1 MWQSFRVAKML
12 KKPLHHLQEPLM
24 TVYWE
29 QLAKTEAA
37 SCSSLGIN
45 LGIQE
50 GVNSS
55 FLPSCPSHL
64 YQLGFNLCIT
74 KSDFEAALALARCS

>member
-1 MWQSFRVAKML
+1 ML
-12 KKPLHHLQEPLM
+12 KKPLHHLQE
-24 TVYWE
+24 VYWE

-37 SCSSLGIN
+37 SCSSLGIS

-50 GVNSS
+50 EVNSLLMLILEAVFV

-64 YQLGFNLCIT
+64 HQLGFNSCINKYQT
-74 KSDFEAALALARCS
+74 LRLL

>member
-1 MWQSFRVAKML
+1 ML
-12 KKPLHHLQEPLM
+12 KKPLHHLQEPLL

-50 GVNSS
+50 GVNSLLMLILEAVFV

-64 YQLGFNLCIT
+64 YQPGFNLRINENQT
-74 KSDFEAALALARCS
+74 LRLLKL

>member
-1 MWQSFRVAKML
+1 ML
-12 KKPLHHLQEPLM
+12 KKPLHHLQEPLL

-29 QLAKTEAA
+29 QLANTEAD

-45 LGIQE
+45 LQE
-50 GVNSS
+50 GVNSLLMQILEAVFV

-64 YQLGFNLCIT
+64 YQLGFN
-74 KSDFEAALALARCS
+74 